1 MRLNYDCI
9 RDVLLAISELNQYE
23 YCGTHYRLHDVSKQE
38 IMAHPIIAGNY
49 SYDDIQYS
57 LLQLFAMSYLKGRCI
72 TNRPGELW
80 QCEIKDITLSGHEFL
95 DNIKEPSTWEAVKT
109 HAKKLGAISMT
120 TLPKAIQY
128 VLEHPECIEQA
139 KNLIGRQ

>member
-9 RDVLLAISELNQYE
+9 RDVLLTASELNQYE
-23 YCGTHYRLHDVSKQE
+23 YQGSHYALHKVSKQE
-38 IMAHPIIAGNY
+38 IVEHPLIAGNY
-49 SYDDIQYS
+49 SYDDILYS
-57 LLQLFAMSYLKGRCI
+57 INQLFEMEFVTGGRVSPK
-72 TNRPGELW
+72 NGELRM
-80 QCEIKDITLSGHEFL
+80 CDINDITEAGHKFL

-128 VLEHPECIEQA
+128 VLDHPECIEQA
-139 KNLIGRQ
+139 KALIGH